1 MFLIKFINSNLSYH
15 FYPSI
20 LLTRPIKI
28 SKVLT
33 QPFHN
38 IYSVKQFSN
47 FHKQSEEEII
57 ENAYLLGATTN
68 YLRDIFEH

>member
-1 MFLIKFINSNLSYH
+1 M
-15 FYPSI
+15 
-20 LLTRPIKI
+20 
-28 SKVLT
+28 LT